1 MRFVLPVLMLGWVAS
16 CGLVDPALA
25 AQRCEERARAA
36 QSPTGEIAFGVNSNS
51 GAFTNAKIGLS
62 SDFLQGRDPAQ
73 VYDACVLQLTGELP
87 IRPLVLRTR

>member
-1 MRFVLPVLMLGWVAS
+1 MRFVLPVLMLGGIAS
-16 CGLVDPALA
+16 CGPVNPELA

-51 GAFTNAKIGLS
+51 GAFTNAKIGVS